1 MQRARAERRLFVGT
15 YTEDTAS
22 EGIYV
27 LAFDEDERRLHVVN
41 AGTHAPNP
49 SYLVRAQSAGSPAGA
64 EAGTETKPGG
74 SATST
79 LYAAHE
85 LADRSC
91 LAAYDVAEDGT
102 LCCRGT
108 CSSPAD
114 AGTCFATV
122 HPDGRCLYGANY
134 ASGSVGL
141 CLLDANGNPCGGLPS
156 IRHAGSGPNHARQSA
171 PHVHS
176 ARFVPGTGLLAVVD
190 LGTDTVTLYRAEAT
204 GTLETP
210 PVETVRVPPGSGPR
224 MLAFHPRLPLA
235 ALVNE
240 LANDVLL
247 YRYDRAGTGWTQT
260 GRLGL
265 PVVPG
270 DVRAAHPAFS
280 PDGHHLYVSVRGSD
294 RLTLFGIDRDGI
306 ATPLA
311 DCPCGGRGPRHF
323 SLSPEGR
330 HLAVANQDSDEVVM
344 FALDPATDE
353 PREEAR
359 IAVPQPSCVI
369 WDG

>member
-1 MQRARAERRLFVGT
+1 M
-15 YTEDTAS
+15 
-22 EGIYV
+22 
-27 LAFDEDERRLHVVN
+27 
-41 AGTHAPNP
+41 
-49 SYLVRAQSAGSPAGA
+49 
-64 EAGTETKPGG
+64 
-74 SATST
+74 
-79 LYAAHE
+79 
-85 LADRSC
+85 
-91 LAAYDVAEDGT
+91 

-114 AGTCFATV
+114 AGTCFAAV

-156 IRHAGSGPNHARQSA
+156 VRHAGSGPNRARQSA

-176 ARFVPGTGLLAVVD
+176 ACFVPGTNLLAVVD
-190 LGTDTVTLYRAEAT
+190 LGIDTVTLYRAEAT

-224 MLAFHPRLPLA
+224 MLAFHPHLPLA

-247 YRYDRAGTGWTQT
+247 YRYDRAGTGWEQT
-260 GRLGL
+260 GRLEL

-280 PDGHHLYVSVRGSD
+280 PDGRRLYVSVRGSD
-294 RLTLFGIDRDGI
+294 RLTLFGIDRDGA

-330 HLAVANQDSDEVVM
+330 HLAVANQGSDEVVL

>member
-134 ASGSVGL
+134 ESGSVGL

-156 IRHAGSGPNHARQSA
+156 IRHAGSGPNCRTCTRRASCPARA
-171 PHVHS
+171 CWPWWTWE
-176 ARFVPGTGLLAVVD
+176 P
-190 LGTDTVTLYRAEAT
+190 
-204 GTLETP
+204 TP
-210 PVETVRVPPGSGPR
+210 
-224 MLAFHPRLPLA
+224 
-235 ALVNE
+235 
-240 LANDVLL
+240 
-247 YRYDRAGTGWTQT
+247 
-260 GRLGL
+260 
-265 PVVPG
+265 
-270 DVRAAHPAFS
+270 
-280 PDGHHLYVSVRGSD
+280 
-294 RLTLFGIDRDGI
+294 
-306 ATPLA
+306 
-311 DCPCGGRGPRHF
+311 
-323 SLSPEGR
+323 
-330 HLAVANQDSDEVVM
+330 
-344 FALDPATDE
+344 
-353 PREEAR
+353 
-359 IAVPQPSCVI
+359 
-369 WDG
+369 